1 MNWRAVWL
9 WCGLTIAAMMSPL
22 AWAEDAAVDAAEGEG
37 EAAGPQTRYIYME
50 PAFVV
55 NYGSTGRMKY
65 LRTEVA
71 LKVSSAEA
79 AGKVSEHKPYLRNN
93 LVMMF
98 SAQESEIMNSSQG
111 REQLRKLAL
120 DEVRAVMEQLE
131 GMPYIDDLYFSN
143 FVVQN

>member
-1 MNWRAVWL
+1 MNWRAVWV
-9 WCGLTIAAMMSPL
+9 WCGLCVAALMSPM
-22 AWAEDAAVDAAEGEG
+22 AWAEDAPEG
-37 EAAGPQTRYIYME
+37 EAEASGPQTRYIYLE

-71 LKVSSAEA
+71 LKVSTSEA
-79 AGKVSEHKPYLRNN
+79 AGKVSEHKPYIRNN
-93 LVMMF
+93 LVLMF
-98 SAQESEIMNSSQG
+98 SAQEPEIMNSSQG

-120 DEVRAVMEQLE
+120 DEVRALMEQLE